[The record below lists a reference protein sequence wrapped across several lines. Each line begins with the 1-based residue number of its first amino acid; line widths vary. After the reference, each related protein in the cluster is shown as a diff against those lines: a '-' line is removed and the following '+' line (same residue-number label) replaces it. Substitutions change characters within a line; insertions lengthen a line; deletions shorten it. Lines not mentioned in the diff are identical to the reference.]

1 MPPFLS
7 PNWPSWTFQPIGVV
21 QSPYLDRI
29 EAPHQAVV
37 SHGTLAG
44 TAVEG
49 VIALSPTLPE
59 ACLRDLEG
67 FERLWVV
74 WVFHRSDGTR
84 ELLAERPVAI
94 TDVWRLRR
102 HRKLH
107 LHPHAAFRP
116 VRGVQTCAVPPL
128 KHDRSPV
135 GHEILRRPLAWRQ
148 LIRERVCHAVGH
160 HRPVRQV
167 GCAIDVKLPPRGGR
181 RDGQHHRFGPRCSRG
196 GGFVGGG
203 R

>member
-74 WVFHRSDGTR
+74 WVFHRSDGW
-84 ELLAERPVAI
+84 RPTVI
-94 TDVWRLRR
+94 
-102 HRKLH
+102 
-107 LHPHAAFRP
+107 
-116 VRGVQTCAVPPL
+116 
-128 KHDRSPV
+128 
-135 GHEILRRPLAWRQ
+135 
-148 LIRERVCHAVGH
+148 
-160 HRPVRQV
+160 
-167 GCAIDVKLPPRGGR
+167 PPRGPRRRRGVLATRSPHRPNALGLTAVELVSVDAEARTLRVRGLDMLDGTPVLDVKPYVPYADAFPGARAGWVDEVVSLQAGDALWAPGPKRPLRSTAHAQAPDPEGR
-181 RDGQHHRFGPRCSRG
+181 LSKDSA
-196 GGFVGGG
+196 
-203 R
+203 